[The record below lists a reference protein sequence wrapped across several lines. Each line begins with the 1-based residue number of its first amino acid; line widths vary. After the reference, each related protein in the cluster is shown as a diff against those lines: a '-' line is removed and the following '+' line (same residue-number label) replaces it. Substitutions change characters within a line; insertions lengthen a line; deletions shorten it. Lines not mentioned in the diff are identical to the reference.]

1 MTAGSAKDLLTDLG
15 RLGVKL
21 KVASGGKLRYAPLDR
36 VDAATLERLKLHKL
50 ELIAVLSEPPVEEK
64 IPRFV
69 RQELERASE
78 LGLAAKW
85 SIEFGYISMHDP
97 LSGEWHDLPTKE
109 APSWAKWEAGKR
121 KELNK
126 AGNHRASRLTSRELE
141 RIWEEERVPTP
152 PEEGIVEEHP
162 VEEEA

>member
-1 MTAGSAKDLLTDLG
+1 VTAVTAQDLLTDLG

-21 KVASGGKLRYAPLDR
+21 EVASGGKLRYSPLDR

-50 ELIAVLSEPPVEEK
+50 ELIAVLSEPPVEEV
-64 IPRFV
+64 PRFV
-69 RQELERASE
+69 RQEFERASE

-85 SIEFGYISMHDP
+85 SMEFGYISMHDP
-97 LSGEWHDLPTKE
+97 LSGEWHDLPTKK

-121 KELNK
+121 KELDK
-126 AGNHRASRLTSRELE
+126 AGNRRAYRLTSRELQ
-141 RIWEEERVPTP
+141 RIWEEERVLAP

-162 VEEEA
+162 LEEGA